1 MRTELPA
8 YYSRLAPFRDL
19 FLTANPVLTYHK
31 LGPRPSGVRLKGLYV
46 SAQTFSR
53 QLRELRAAGFETG
66 TLSQWDATPPRQVIL
81 TFDDGYS
88 NVLRH
93 GMHPLAEH
101 GFRAIQF
108 LPVNFLGK
116 RNEWDVAAGEAPEA
130 IMDVGEVREWISA
143 GHEIGSHTLSHPF
156 LTRVSREEAREE
168 IAASRRKL
176 EDLFGRTIL
185 HFCYPYGDCDDY
197 VRELVREAGYKTA
210 CTTEWGVNPPGASSF
225 ALKRLTARYPSRK
238 LSNLWKWLRACI
250 PLGS

>member
-19 FLTANPVLTYHK
+19 FRTANPVLTYHK

-46 SAQTFSR
+46 SAGTFSR

-88 NVLRH
+88 NVLRYGIH
-93 GMHPLAEH
+93 SLAEH

-130 IMDVGEVREWISA
+130 IMDIVQLREWISA
-143 GHEIGSHTLSHPF
+143 GHEIGSHTLSHRF
-156 LTRVSREEAREE
+156 LTRLSRAEAHEE

-176 EDLFGRTIL
+176 EDLFGRPIL
-185 HFCYPYGDCDDY
+185 HFCYPYGDCDDH
-197 VRELVREAGYKTA
+197 VRELVREAGYITA
-210 CTTEWGVNPPGASSF
+210 TTTESGVNPPGASSF
-225 ALKRLTARYPSRK
+225 ALKRLTVRYPSRK
-238 LSNLWKWLRACI
+238 LSTFWHWLRGCFR
-250 PLGS
+250 LGS

>member
-8 YYSRLAPFRDL
+8 YYSRLAPFRAL
-19 FLTANPVLTYHK
+19 FQTANPILTYHK

-46 SAQTFSR
+46 SGDTFSR
-53 QLRELRAAGFETG
+53 QLRELRAAGFEPG
-66 TLSQWDATPPRQVIL
+66 TLSKWDATPPRQVIL

-88 NVLRH
+88 NVLRN
-93 GMHPLAEH
+93 GMAPLAEH

-130 IMDVGEVREWISA
+130 IMDVSQVREWISA

-156 LTRVSREEAREE
+156 LTQLSRVQAREE

-176 EDLFGRTIL
+176 EDLFGRSIL
-185 HFCYPYGDCDDY
+185 HFCYPYGDCDDH
-197 VRELVREAGYKTA
+197 VRELVREADYQTA
-210 CTTEWGVNPPGASSF
+210 CTTDWGVNPPGASSF
-225 ALKRLTARYPSRK
+225 ALKRLTVRYPSRK
-238 LSNLWKWLRACI
+238 LNTLWKWLCRCI

>member
-19 FLTANPVLTYHK
+19 FRTANPVLTYHK

-46 SAQTFSR
+46 SAQIFCQ
-53 QLRELRAAGFETG
+53 QLRELRAAGLETG
-66 TLSQWDATPPRQVIL
+66 TLLQWDATPPRQVIL

-88 NVLRH
+88 NVLRN
-93 GMHPLAEH
+93 GLEPLAKH

-108 LPVNFLGK
+108 LPANFLGK

-130 IMDVGEVREWISA
+130 IMDVGQVREWIAA

-156 LTRVSREEAREE
+156 LTRVSRDEAREE
-168 IAASRRKL
+168 IATSRQKL
-176 EDLFGRTIL
+176 ENLFGRAVL

-197 VRELVREAGYKTA
+197 VRELMRGRIQNRVHDG
-210 CTTEWGVNPPGASSF
+210 
-225 ALKRLTARYPSRK
+225 
-238 LSNLWKWLRACI
+238 
-250 PLGS
+250 LGS